1 MMMVYSNTFDRIG
14 ILSNDF
20 VGGIKFE
27 RDELTTTLDNGLY
40 TLSFVVRKTDK
51 NISVITEG
59 NYIETYTIHGKKL
72 LMMIDTIRE
81 TGSERYVHCEDS
93 SIKTLNSYVDP
104 IELPTSPQRIDYYL
118 NHALE
123 KTNHEIRLNE
133 SADVFVLE
141 FTSVQRILE
150 RLREVVKAF
159 GMEFSVDIE
168 FAPGSP
174 PRHFLNIY
182 QKRVEDLEG
191 FRVSSLDLLYGVERT
206 RSILNIATMVS
217 VRGKEIPAKTGGTDD
232 GVTTPSEDDASWS
245 PAFVD
250 RRNKALGGQSNDR
263 SRDVITHGAIHF
275 TAVERTLNRTIES
288 HENFWAN
295 EHGWTRGGY
304 HFYIDSQA
312 TVFWN
317 YNYETRT
324 NGVYGN
330 NDYTVHV
337 CLEGNAPTNF
347 STAQLKARDWV
358 LRKIMRELSVPA
370 GNIWQHKEFPMN
382 EDEICSGYTLA
393 EMNAIRNALLEAPS
407 YADDVPGKDS
417 VVEAA
422 ITEAHRLAALR
433 LPYQWGGNGDPSYDC
448 SGFCQRCYEEAGVTI
463 SHRATTH
470 SMWAEYAPFK
480 RISLSELRRGDLI
493 MIDNGLGQQPAPNHV
508 AIYLGPTL
516 DAPNSMIHAG
526 NPVGITQ
533 RANSMT
539 IVGYVRVLT

>member
-1 MMMVYSNTFDRIG
+1 MMMVYSNSFDRIG

-40 TLSFVVRKTDK
+40 TLNFVVRKSDQ

-72 LMMIDTIRE
+72 LLMIDTIRE

-133 SADVFVLE
+133 SVDVLVLE

-159 GMEFSVDIE
+159 GMEFSVDVE
-168 FAPGSP
+168 FKPGSP
-174 PRHFLNIY
+174 PKHYLNIY
-182 QKRVEDLEG
+182 EKRVEDLEG

-206 RSILNIATMVS
+206 RSVLNIATMVS
-217 VRGKEIPAKTGGTDD
+217 VRGKEIPKKTGGTDE

-245 PAFVD
+245 PTFVD
-250 RRNKALGGQSNDR
+250 RRTKSLGGQSNDR
-263 SRDVITHGAIHF
+263 SRDDLTHAAIHF
-275 TAVERTLNRTIES
+275 TAVARNLNRTIES
-288 HENFWAN
+288 HEAFWVS

-337 CLEGNAPTNF
+337 CLEGNASTDF

-370 GNIWQHKEFPMN
+370 TNVWQHKEFPMN
-382 EDEICSGYTLA
+382 EDEICSGYTLE
-393 EMNAIRNALLEAPS
+393 EMNAIRNALLDAPS
-407 YADDVPGKDS
+407 YADDVPGKDPIA
-417 VVEAA
+417 EAA
-422 ITEAHRLAALR
+422 ITEAHRLAALK
-433 LPYQWGGNGDPSYDC
+433 LPYQWGGNGNPSYDC
-448 SGFCQRCYEEAGVTI
+448 SGFVQKCYEVAGI
-463 SHRATTH
+463 PINHRATTY

-480 RISLSELRRGDLI
+480 RTTASELKRGDLI
-493 MIDNGLGQQPAPNHV
+493 MYDTGYTTPGDVNHV
-508 AIYLGPTL
+508 GIYLGPTL
-516 DAPNSMIHAG
+516 DAPNSVIHAG

-533 RANSMT
+533 RANSMS
-539 IVGYVRVLT
+539 IIGYVKVLK